1 MLSAL
6 ARLVKVEHSVFALP
20 FAYIGLFVAAGGW
33 PGWRAFVLLT
43 LAMVAMRSFAMA
55 VNRLA
60 DVRYD
65 RVNPRTNRRELV
77 TGEVTLQQAWVFTA
91 GCAVVFVAACAGL
104 NALCLALAPVALV
117 WGAFYS
123 VTKRF
128 TWLCHFVLGSVLGLA
143 PLAGWLA
150 VKPEFSLAPI
160 LFGLGVTCWTAGFDV
175 LYACQ
180 DVDFDREQGLWAMPA
195 RFGVATSLKLAAF
208 SHADAALFFLLAGY
222 AAGLSWIYYAS
233 WAVCSLVLLI
243 EHRLLSENDLSRINV
258 AFFTLNGIIAVL
270 LGVGT
275 LLAVFLAR

>member
-1 MLSAL
+1 MLGAL

-43 LAMVAMRSFAMA
+43 VAMVAMRSFAMA

-65 RVNPRTNRRELV
+65 RVNPRTSRRELV
-77 TGEVTLQQAWVFTA
+77 TGEVTLRQAWIFTA
-91 GCAVVFVAACAGL
+91 GCAVVFVGACAGL

-143 PLAGWLA
+143 PMAGWLA

-195 RFGVATSLKLAAF
+195 RFGVGTSLRLAAF
-208 SHADAALFFLLAGY
+208 SHVDAALFFLLAGY

-270 LGVGT
+270 LGAGT